1 MILLTSI
8 EVTNIRSIAYGTI
21 EPLPGGITALVG
33 AIGTGKSTF
42 LEVARWVLYGEVSG
56 GYKQA
61 EMRRHGADGR
71 KCEAAVEFTLGGAVF
86 RAVRGLR
93 QKTTAGRL
101 TKTTAGRLT
110 EIAYA
115 ELFIN
120 GERQPQIT
128 PTKLTDKVTQ
138 LSGLTGRAFTGAFF
152 IPQNRLPVLAQGT
165 PSEVQQ
171 VFEEQTGL
179 TPLTRRVEV
188 AQRDANQA
196 LAAADALPGSAEAVT
211 AAQQALD
218 AAQAEAGLARRQL
231 ATTKAAAD
239 KAKGALA
246 SIQAAHDA
254 LLEQRSAAEQAR
266 LDAART
272 EARAASLDETIRDL
286 RKQVRNLP
294 GGDPRDAQD
303 RLTRL
308 RAARQTAEH
317 ADRTAGLATRGVQD
331 ARTRHD
337 RARQQLGRLPVDLEE
352 RLDDARKNQIR
363 AEQAVGRF
371 GGEYSRLDRAV
382 QTLRSA
388 DSRAARC
395 PTCSQQVA
403 DLKGLLRDLTVQKSH
418 CESERRRAVEH
429 AGIAAAETTRLTE
442 LLRQRESATDALR
455 QAESDVHDAVARQDG
470 VLGEAKAAL
479 DNLAT
484 LLEVTEDDRGK
495 ILAVAGEVEDATA
508 QEVNAAQYA
517 AETRTR
523 LAKARSDRAQVQR
536 TLDELHARAA
546 TAPTVE
552 DLGHLSDKLA
562 EAREDWESRRARR
575 GEAQTAVEVLAERCR
590 MLGAARDSEQELFDR
605 KLAAQQTANIL
616 RHAGHVL
623 AGLRRDLLAEY
634 TATVSEAATDLL
646 RQIGGEHIAFHIDHR
661 FVPEVVLSHG
671 THRPLRT
678 LSGGEQAR
686 SALCFCLGISTQIT
700 GGNHTGT
707 IIADEIVAAHDDE
720 TRHAIIELLRDLG
733 WPLLIVAHSP
743 EIAEIANRVFRFN
756 KSDEASGTQVTS
768 IPKGVSPRS
777 VDTAP

>member
-1 MILLTSI
+1 VILLTSI
-8 EVTNIRSIAYGTI
+8 EITNIRSIAHGRI

-71 KCEAAVEFTLGGAVF
+71 RCEATVEFTLGGTVF

-93 QKTTAGRL
+93 QKTTG
-101 TKTTAGRLT
+101 GRLT
-110 EIAYA
+110 EVAYA
-115 ELFIN
+115 ELFSN

-165 PSEVQQ
+165 PGEVQQ

-179 TPLTRRVEV
+179 TPLTRRVET

-196 LAAADALPGSAEAVT
+196 LAAADALPGSAEAAT
-211 AAQQALD
+211 AAQQAFD
-218 AAQAEAGLARRQL
+218 AARAEAALARRQL
-231 ATTKAAAD
+231 KTVKTAAD
-239 KAKGALA
+239 KAKDALA
-246 SIQAAHDA
+246 RIQAAHDA
-254 LLEQRSAAEQAR
+254 LVEQRSAAQQAR

-286 RKQVRNLP
+286 GKQVRNLP
-294 GGDPRDAQD
+294 GGDQRDAQD
-303 RLTRL
+303 RLIRL
-308 RAARQTAEH
+308 RAARQAAEH
-317 ADRTAGLATRGVQD
+317 AGRIADLATRSVQD
-331 ARTRHD
+331 ARVRHD
-337 RARQQLGRLPVDLEE
+337 RAQRQLGRLPADLDEH
-352 RLDDARKNQIR
+352 LDDAREDQVR
-363 AEQAVGRF
+363 TEQAVGRF

-395 PTCSQQVA
+395 PTCNQQVA
-403 DLKGLLRDLTVQKSH
+403 DLAGLLRDLTAQKSH
-418 CESERRRAVEH
+418 CESENQRAVEH
-429 AGIAAAETTRLTE
+429 ARIAAATTTRLME
-442 LLRQRESATDALR
+442 LLRQRQAAADALR
-455 QAESDVHDAVARQDG
+455 QAESDVHDAVARQGD

-479 DNLAT
+479 DNLAA
-484 LLEVTEDDRGK
+484 LLQVTEDDPGK
-495 ILAVAGEVEDATA
+495 ILAMAGQAEDATA
-508 QEVNAAQYA
+508 QEVNDARYA
-517 AETRTR
+517 AEARAR

-536 TLDELHARAA
+536 TLDELHARAD
-546 TAPTVE
+546 TAATVE
-552 DLGHLSDKLA
+552 DLGHLSGRLA
-562 EAREDWESRRARR
+562 EAREDWENRRARR
-575 GEAQTAVEVLAERCR
+575 VEAQTAVEVLAERCR

-605 KLAAQQTANIL
+605 KLAAQHRANIL
-616 RHAGHVL
+616 RHAGHIL

-646 RQIGGEHIAFHIDHR
+646 RQIGGEHNAFHIDHR
-661 FVPEVVLSHG
+661 FVPEVVLSDG
-671 THRPLRT
+671 TRRPLRT

-707 IIADEIVAAHDDE
+707 IIADEIIAAHDDE

-756 KSDEASGTQVTS
+756 KPDEASGTQVTS
-768 IPKGVSPRS
+768 VPNMHIG
-777 VDTAP
+777 

>member
-8 EVTNIRSIAYGTI
+8 EVTNIRSIAHGTI

-61 EMRRHGADGR
+61 EMRRHGADGQ
-71 KCEAAVEFTLGGAVF
+71 KCEATVEFTLGGAVF

-93 QKTTAGRL
+93 Q
-101 TKTTAGRLT
+101 KTTAGRLT

-128 PTKLTDKVTQ
+128 PTKLTEKVTQ

-179 TPLTRRVEV
+179 TPLTRRVEI

-211 AAQQALD
+211 AAQEAFD
-218 AAQAEAGLARRQL
+218 AAQAEAAFARRQL
-231 ATTKAAAD
+231 ETAKAAAD
-239 KAKGALA
+239 KAKDAFA
-246 SIQAAHDA
+246 RIQAAHDA
-254 LLEQRSAAEQAR
+254 LVEQRSAAEQAR

-286 RKQVRNLP
+286 GKQVRNLP
-294 GGDPRDAQD
+294 GGDRRDAHN

-308 RAARQTAEH
+308 RTARQAAEH
-317 ADRTAGLATRGVQD
+317 ADRIADLATGSVQD

-337 RARQQLGRLPVDLEE
+337 RIQQQLGQLPVDLDE
-352 RLDDARKNQIR
+352 RLDDARKDQGR

-388 DSRAARC
+388 DPRAARC
-395 PTCSQQVA
+395 PTCNQKVT
-403 DLKGLLRDLTVQKSH
+403 DLAGLLRDLTVQKSH
-418 CESERRRAVEH
+418 SESEGHQAVEY
-429 AGIAAAETTRLTE
+429 ARIAAAETTKLTE
-442 LLRQRESATDALR
+442 LLRQREAATDALR
-455 QAESDVHDAVARQDG
+455 QAESDVHDAVARQGD

-484 LLEVTEDDRGK
+484 LLQVREDDRGK
-495 ILAVAGEVEDATA
+495 ILAMAGQVEDATA
-508 QEVNAAQYA
+508 QEVSAAQYA
-517 AETRTR
+517 AETRAR
-523 LAKARSDRAQVQR
+523 LTKARSDRARVQR

-552 DLGHLSDKLA
+552 DLGHLSGRLT
-562 EAREDWESRRARR
+562 EAREDWETRRARR
-575 GEAQTAVEVLAERCR
+575 VEAQTTVEVLAERCR
-590 MLGAARDSEQELFDR
+590 ILGAARDSEQELFDQ
-605 KLAAQQTANIL
+605 KLAAQHRANIL
-616 RHAGHVL
+616 RHASHIL

-646 RQIGGEHIAFHIDHR
+646 RQIGGEHNAFHIDHR
-661 FVPEVVLSHG
+661 FVPEVVLSDG
-671 THRPLRT
+671 THRALRM

-700 GGNHTGT
+700 GGDHTGT
-707 IIADEIVAAHDDE
+707 IIADEIIAAHDDE

-756 KSDEASGTQVTS
+756 KPDEASGTQVTS
-768 IPKGVSPRS
+768 
-777 VDTAP
+777 APNRQTGLVRLP